1 MVLNKI
7 DETRSA
13 GVLVKVGRWM
23 PKPSVNEWFVFV
35 FAFSILFLEATLFS
49 TLLFTHT
56 YLVAMQA
63 IAFALL
69 GTGLG
74 SIAGYVFSQKEESRL
89 VSFAFLGSLLSLLAV
104 FLNIIWW
111 PESVTYSPLM
121 VLPFFFGSAVI
132 SETIS
137 RGNAAKVYFYDLLG
151 ASSGIIAFVV
161 LLPILGEEGNF
172 IFLGLVLAT
181 IGRIWLNS
189 KRVQQILTLAQF
201 ILAALFVLQML
212 TGVVNFATLTRCY
225 SDSSPTKVFCKL
237 DNNPVHNRIVASR
250 SDLAARIDIAALY
263 STARKRVRLWVHY
276 NGMTADKISS
286 SKASSYVNDRRVP
299 HKLAEQPDVLIIGTA
314 GDGIIKPAHLLA
326 GEKGRLDGVEINT
339 ALVSLMRNHFYEIS
353 GKAYRYLDN
362 VIVSDARTYLNTSD
376 QQYGVITLL
385 NTYTGRLEDSVGAPE
400 YLHTVEAMESYL
412 DHLTPDGFIIFEVR
426 DVNELAHVAGL
437 RILNALM
444 TVQAARG
451 DSDLRD
457 NFFIYEYYPR
467 RQRLR
472 RSNNYTMMIF
482 KKTSWQRA
490 ELDYMNG
497 WVDEHNKK
505 SEEIRTGI
513 LMTPDTPLNN
523 DYSRFVRA
531 DDAGRSHFF
540 ADKEINRVS
549 TFATSSAQEDN
560 NSAKFIPVNKSTG
573 IDLSAEGKWL
583 TTPTTDDQPFLAD
596 ANPAFAE
603 VSAVVKNTTI
613 AILGLAFLLVL
624 VMWRGKS
631 ANRSLVPFLIYF
643 ACAGAGYLLIEV
655 ALIQWLQIFTGLPAY
670 TFVFVLG
677 TLLLFSGVGSYISQ
691 SLSTK
696 KLVGLLG
703 LLVLVTFGSVNLLQ
717 PLMLALQTPSLALN
731 SLMVA
736 ALLTPLAFL
745 MGIPLPF
752 GLRLLK
758 ARFSHKEAA
767 LSFGINSLFATL
779 GSNLSILVALYA
791 GFDAVFRLG
800 VIAYVA
806 MLMALVFILLS
817 ERFVHKSFSLS

>member
-7 DETRSA
+7 DETSSA
-13 GVLVKVGRWM
+13 GVLAKVGRWM

-89 VSFAFLGSLLSLLAV
+89 VSFAFLGSLLSLLAL

-132 SETIS
+132 SESIS

-151 ASSGIIAFVV
+151 ASCGIIAFVI

-172 IFLGLVLAT
+172 IFLGLTLAT
-181 IGRIWLNS
+181 IGRIWLDS
-189 KRVQQILTLAQF
+189 KRMQQILTLAQF

-212 TGVVNFATLTRCY
+212 TGVVNLATLTRCY
-225 SDSSPTKVFCKL
+225 RDTSPTKVFCKL
-237 DNNPVHNRIVASR
+237 DNHPVHNRILASR
-250 SDLAARIDIAALY
+250 SDLAARIDISALY
-263 STARKRVRLWVHY
+263 STTRERVRLWVHY

-286 SKASSYVNDRRVP
+286 SKPSSYVNDRRVP
-299 HKLAEQPDVLIIGTA
+299 HKLAEQPDILIIGTA

-326 GEKGRLDGVEINT
+326 GEKGRLDGIEINA
-339 ALVSLMRNHFYEIS
+339 ALASLMRTHFYEIS

-376 QQYGVITLL
+376 KQYGVITLL

-412 DHLTPDGFIIFEVR
+412 DHLTPEGFIIFEVR
-426 DVNELAHVAGL
+426 DVNDLTHVAGL

-444 TVQAARG
+444 TAQAARG

-457 NFFIYEYYPR
+457 NFYIYEYYPSS
-467 RQRLR
+467 QRLR
-472 RSNNYTMMIF
+472 RSNNYTMVIF

-505 SEEIRTGI
+505 VEEIRTGI
-513 LMTPDTPLNN
+513 LMTPDTPLDN

-531 DDAGRSHFF
+531 DDAGRDNFF
-540 ADKEINRVS
+540 ADKEINRVN
-549 TFATSSAQEDN
+549 TVATSATN
-560 NSAKFIPVNKSTG
+560 NEIAKFILESNSTG
-573 IDLSAEGKWL
+573 IDLSAEGNWL

-603 VSAVVKNTTI
+603 VSAVVRNTTI

-677 TLLLFSGVGSYISQ
+677 TLLLFSGIGSYVSQ

-717 PLMLALQTPSLALN
+717 PLMLALQTSSLALN

-758 ARFSHKEAA
+758 ARFSDKEAA

-791 GFDAVFRLG
+791 GFNAVFKLG
-800 VIAYVA
+800 IIAYVG
-806 MLMALVFILLS
+806 MLMALVLILVS
-817 ERFVHKSFSLS
+817 EHFKSLSA